1 MFSFNVCYLKTLQ
14 VWERSLKNDSA
25 PFFLGPEKK
34 KIEKE
39 SEVGKFLGWIKS
51 LGKYRHMKQNSSVES
66 QKNHPQIWRP
76 LGFHM
81 ASAFILYSPLICPTV
96 SRPLQ
101 RSLCPLSAAS
111 GNIIAQH
118 RRMLSWYIYIE
129 EVNAELW
136 SIFFFSCKNIRLQL
150 IWWPI
155 NPHSHKGSSFRKL
168 ASSICNVHGSG
179 CSRGG
184 REPVRFQ
191 CSRWNI
197 KRNL

>member
-1 MFSFNVCYLKTLQ
+1 MDGRIPGKVFL
-14 VWERSLKNDSA
+14 
-25 PFFLGPEKK
+25 FFLCFPLMSAIWKHCKFENAHWRMTLHLSSWDQKK

-136 SIFFFSCKNIRLQL
+136 SIFFFLQEHSTAVDLVAHKSTLPQRL
-150 IWWPI
+150 
-155 NPHSHKGSSFRKL
+155 
-168 ASSICNVHGSG
+168 
-179 CSRGG
+179 
-184 REPVRFQ
+184 
-191 CSRWNI
+191 
-197 KRNL
+197 